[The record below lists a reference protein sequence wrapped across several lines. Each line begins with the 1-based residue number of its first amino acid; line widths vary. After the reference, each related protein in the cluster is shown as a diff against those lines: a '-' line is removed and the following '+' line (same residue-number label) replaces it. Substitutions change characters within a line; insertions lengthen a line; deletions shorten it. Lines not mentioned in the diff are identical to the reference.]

1 MPRKPPSYERLT
13 RPQRREKKPYESLP
27 AIFDPDKQI
36 MPDGNPRFAPRHKLN
51 EKHNTRPAKRQRLR
65 DQLAVAWGS
74 KSGQRALELAAHAVG
89 GDVQDIP
96 EYARESLATLTAW
109 VFTMR
114 AVSGS
119 VEHFREIGDR
129 IDPKPK
135 RIEIEGV
142 NGARRGGPR
151 DHRGGRGLLR
161 GAQRR
166 RRDRRIVH
174 EGRRGRPQLP
184 RLRSP
189 AWTEP
194 GRRTG

>member
-142 NGARRGGPR
+142 NGARRGG
-151 DHRGGRGLLR
+151 GGADPETTAAAEDYYAALS
-161 GAQRR
+161 GAVVI
-166 RRDRRIVH
+166 DASYTK
-174 EGRRGRPQLP
+174 EDEDDLSF
-184 RLRSP
+184 LD
-189 AWTEP
+189 
-194 GRRTG
+194 